1 MSCDWWTAGHV
12 TTVLLS
18 DWSPRFVDIKV
29 QPPARPRNLIAV
41 DLLGLP
47 WTATEEEIRWG
58 YRCQRHF
65 TKHETLFVES
75 FI

>member
-1 MSCDWWTAGHV
+1 M

-29 QPPARPRNLIAV
+29 QPPARPRNLISV

-58 YRCQRHF
+58 
-65 TKHETLFVES
+65 
-75 FI
+75 